1 MLVKSSSSKRIDA
14 SAASLDL
21 HYFLLVISSSIA
33 SFGLGLCATLA
44 VASKQGLQMLPQET
58 PRPSFLLCIYTIQDH
73 DAHNS
78 NLLQI

>member
-1 MLVKSSSSKRIDA
+1 VIDA

-44 VASKQGLQMLPQET
+44 VASKQRATDVATGNIEP
-58 PRPSFLLCIYTIQDH
+58 FIFIVH
-73 DAHNS
+73 IHNS
-78 NLLQI
+78 RS